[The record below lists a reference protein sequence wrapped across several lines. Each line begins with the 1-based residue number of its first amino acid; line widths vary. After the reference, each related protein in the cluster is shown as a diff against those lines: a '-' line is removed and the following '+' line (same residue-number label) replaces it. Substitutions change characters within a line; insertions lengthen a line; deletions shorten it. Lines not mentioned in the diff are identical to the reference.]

1 MWRHRLFIRVMSACC
16 PRLME
21 IYQISV
27 QGENIHFHLCL
38 PATMGEQDKSK
49 DKKRNTQYL
58 PRQRGLV
65 HKKEADHV
73 DLDSAWNRC
82 VLSLR

>member
-1 MWRHRLFIRVMSACC
+1 
-16 PRLME
+16 
-21 IYQISV
+21 
-27 QGENIHFHLCL
+27 
-38 PATMGEQDKSK
+38 MGEQGKSK

-58 PRQRGLV
+58 PRQRSLV